1 MGGSQLKR
9 LKESL
14 RNQGLV
20 GPQQSKKQKK
30 RNAQDERAKN
40 DKRLSRQTKL
50 EGIREQ
56 FNPFDLKHNVRG
68 PKFEVTSNRP
78 ATGNAAKGI
87 YGRPTEAKAAGEERR
102 KETLLVEMQ
111 RRQKVG
117 GLLDRR
123 FGEDDANM
131 TPEEKALERFAIEK
145 QRSHKRAV
153 FDLEDEEAG
162 ESFGLTH
169 MGKSLSLDGPHIV
182 DDYEADDMDAGS
194 DEEDEGRKAYLKR
207 KLMTDGETD
216 ADEDQPERKKT
227 KAEVM
232 KEVIAKSKFHKA
244 ERQAAKDADEDL
256 RMELDQELPNLRQLL
271 FKKGKDAESTAQE
284 GSGLGLEREYD
295 IQVKKLA
302 ADRRAQPSYRT
313 KTEEEQAAEEAD
325 KLRELEE
332 KRQRRME
339 GAPDSE
345 SEADNEPDSDDEE
358 PSNGPVQFIEK
369 EESDTFGLGKGIKL
383 RPTATE
389 LGFDD
394 EDDFLVEDD
403 LIGEGSDLSL
413 SEQEESDDDGSVGS
427 AEDDEVDDDDEFTKG
442 LLNDEEA
449 QNPAFKQKLDGTTVE
464 TSQKEDADGLPFVFS
479 CPETHEAFLE
489 ITKSVP
495 VEKLPVVVQRIRA
508 LHHSKLD
515 SGNKAKLGNFARALV
530 QHLPYSANQGAPFAT
545 IESLVRHAHSLAK
558 TYPIEIATE
567 LRTYIEDISTRPLD
581 LNVGDL
587 VVLTTIGTI
596 FPTSDHFHQ
605 VATPAMLT
613 MGRYLGM
620 KIPRGL
626 TDYTIGSFLCILAMQ
641 YQTVSK
647 RYVPEVMNF
656 SLNTL
661 TALAPVKS
669 KEKLGLF
676 PLHEPNEGIRIHDA
690 KNTDIRKLNCLDCLS
705 SAAKDAAVVKVA
717 LVDTTVKL
725 LDAAA
730 TIWTGKSSFYE
741 TFQPASNVLGHLST
755 KSCRSHFPK
764 ALNEQISKSK
774 SKLDRLLQSARM
786 ERRNLE
792 LHHHRPLA
800 IKTHVPKFEDSFD
813 PDKHYDPDRERAEI
827 NKLKAEHKKERKG
840 ALRELRKDANFMARE
855 KLRIKKAKDEAY
867 EKKYKRIVSEI
878 QSEEGK
884 EANAY
889 EREKAQRKRA
899 AKRS

>member
-14 RNQGLV
+14 RSQGLV

-169 MGKSLSLDGPHIV
+169 MGKSLSLDGPRIV

-244 ERQAAKDADEDL
+244 ERQAAKDTDEDL

-271 FKKGKDAESTAQE
+271 FKKGKDAKSTAQE
-284 GSGLGLEREYD
+284 GPGQGLEREYD

-313 KTEEEQAAEEAD
+313 KTEEEQAAEEAA

-369 EESDTFGLGKGIKL
+369 EEGDTFGLGKGIKL

-403 LIGEGSDLSL
+403 LIAEGSDLSL
-413 SEQEESDDDGSVGS
+413 SEQEESDDDGSDSS

-464 TSQKEDADGLPFVFS
+464 ASQKEDADGLRFVFS

-508 LHHSKLD
+508 LYHSKLD
-515 SGNKAKLGNFARALV
+515 SGNKVKLGNFARALI
-530 QHLPYSANQGAPFAT
+530 QHLPYLANQGAPFAT

-567 LRTYIEDISTRPLD
+567 LRSYIEDISTRPLD

-620 KIPRGL
+620 KVPRSL

-661 TALAPVKS
+661 AALAPVKS
-669 KEKLGLF
+669 KERLGLF
-676 PLHEPNEGIRIHDA
+676 PLHEPSEGIRIHDA
-690 KNTDIRKLNCLDCLS
+690 KNTTIRKLNCLDCVS
-705 SAAKDAAVVKVA
+705 SAEKDAAVVKVA
-717 LVDTTVKL
+717 LIDTIVKL

-730 TIWTGKSSFYE
+730 TIWAGKSSFYE

-764 ALNEQISKSK
+764 ALNEHISKSK
-774 SKLDRLLQSARM
+774 PKLDRLLQLARM

-899 AKRS
+899 AKRG